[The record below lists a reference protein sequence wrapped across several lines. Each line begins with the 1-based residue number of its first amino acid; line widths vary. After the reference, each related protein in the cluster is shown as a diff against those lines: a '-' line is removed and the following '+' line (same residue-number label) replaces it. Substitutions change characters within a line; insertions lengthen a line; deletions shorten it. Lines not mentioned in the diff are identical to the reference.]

1 MKNTV
6 LLIFFLVAANAR
18 AGFLPEGAFSKDARG
33 VTGASFLK
41 DLSSPRFYAMGQSG
55 SSIFS
60 PESVF
65 YNPAGIY
72 VDSAHSFYAA
82 YQSLLEGSSREQI
95 SYSAASGAGRWAFS
109 WLRSS
114 YGSFDRLNARAEN
127 TGSFSPSDNAFLL
140 SISRA
145 DTRIFWGASVKFAQ
159 TDLVYEKGWAAAL
172 DIGLISRSVSDRGSE
187 YSLYLRNLGTPMKIN
202 GKEDPLPFEFGAG
215 LKSRWKAADLY
226 FEGKFPSYDSPYL
239 TAGAELPLQV
249 SQNYGFA
256 LRAGLNPRNKS
267 RLGWAAAV
275 SAGFGFYSPSLRM
288 DYAYVPYGDLGD
300 THRFSFSWLFGK
312 LKRERRYADIEAE
325 LERRIFMKN
334 KKFALAPLYN
344 KADSK
349 YPNLGYIFASELAGN
364 IKEGG
369 YGVAEA
375 GSEIYSRAE
384 KKLEEG
390 SPLDFCRT
398 LSADYCVYGEIRR
411 RAKTMFYEIHIYDMD
426 KEREAKSFVLES
438 PDSYDF
444 KKAAY
449 RAFSYMV
456 KD

>member
-6 LLIFFLVAANAR
+6 LLIFFLAASSAV

-33 VTGASFLK
+33 ITGASFLK

-55 SSIFS
+55 SSVFS

-72 VDSAHSFYAA
+72 CEASHSFYAA
-82 YQSLLEGSSREQI
+82 YQALLEGSYREQI
-95 SYSAASGAGRWAFS
+95 SYSASSGYGRWAFS

-140 SISRA
+140 SISRPSE
-145 DTRIFWGASVKFAQ
+145 RIFWGASLKFAQ
-159 TDLVYEKGWAAAL
+159 TDLVYEKGWAAAF
-172 DIGLISRSVSDRGSE
+172 DIGLISRSMTDRGSE

-202 GKEDPLPFEFGAG
+202 GKDDPLPFEFGAG

-226 FEGKFPSYDSPYL
+226 FEGKFPSYDSPFL
-239 TAGAELPLQV
+239 TAGAELPLPV
-249 SQNYGFA
+249 SQNYGFV
-256 LRAGLNPRNKS
+256 LRTGFNPKNKS
-267 RLGWAAAV
+267 RLGWAASV
-275 SAGFGFYSPSLRM
+275 SAGFGFYSPSMSL
-288 DYAYVPYGDLGD
+288 DYAYAPYGDLGD
-300 THRFSFSWLFGK
+300 THRFSFSWFFGK
-312 LKRERRYADIEAE
+312 QKKKKPYADIEGE
-325 LERRIFMKN
+325 LERLVFMKN
-334 KKFALAPLYN
+334 KKFAVAPLYN

-349 YPNLGYIFASELAGN
+349 YPNLGYIFASELALN

-369 YGVAEA
+369 YSAAEA
-375 GSEIYSRAE
+375 GSEIYYQAE
-384 KKLEEG
+384 KNLENG

-398 LSADYCVYGEIRR
+398 LSADYCVYGEIRQ
-411 RAKTMFYEIHIYDMD
+411 RAKVMLYEIHVYDIN